1 MKAQFVL
8 IENIFAD
15 VVVKRFK
22 KEAIDTSFKII
33 SPTASVLVAATTLS
47 SRSMNTNQK
56 TETFSVNAYKIF
68 VGKSEEKWPL
78 GRTSCKREQ
87 IVVVKYVWNWDKN
100 CIWPP
105 QVRIQWD
112 TVCKAALNFRVPKR
126 MVNVVTAEQLSGS

>member
-68 VGKSEEKWPL
+68 VGKSEEK
-78 GRTSCKREQ
+78 
-87 IVVVKYVWNWDKN
+87 
-100 CIWPP
+100 
-105 QVRIQWD
+105 
-112 TVCKAALNFRVPKR
+112 
-126 MVNVVTAEQLSGS
+126 